1 MDCTVR
7 ADAAAGYG
15 GGCMKIRFV
24 TEGGINEYWEGAK
37 QADCDLLVFSFEG
50 LGEVDYR
57 RELSGETSQLEDL
70 AILSREAGCTVISG
84 CCTDSRGVR
93 RKSAAVAEKGKILG
107 VADMLHVT
115 DPSDF
120 KGGAHLKIYETS
132 AGKIGVCVG
141 EDLFFPSVCESL
153 ALFDADVI
161 VSVFGAEED
170 FVPQLMARACAFCSG
185 VNVCMC
191 ASGAAQIASPD
202 GEMRMRAAKRICDF
216 EFSPAREY
224 RLTTVRTRG
233 LARGKREDY

>member
-1 MDCTVR
+1 
-7 ADAAAGYG
+7 
-15 GGCMKIRFV
+15 MKIRFV

-37 QADCDLLVFSFEG
+37 RQDCDLLVFGFEG

-57 RELSGETSQLEDL
+57 RELAGETSKLEDL
-70 AILSREAGCTVISG
+70 AILSREAGCTVVAG
-84 CCTDSRGVR
+84 CVTDSRGMR

-115 DPSDF
+115 DPSEF
-120 KGGAHLKIYETS
+120 KGGAHLKVYETA
-132 AGKIGVCVG
+132 AGKLGVCVG

-161 VSVFGAEED
+161 VSVFGAAED

-191 ASGAAQIASPD
+191 ASGVAQIASPD
-202 GEMRMRAAKRICDF
+202 GEMRMRAAKKEVDF

-233 LARGKREDY
+233 LARKVREDY

>member
-1 MDCTVR
+1 
-7 ADAAAGYG
+7 
-15 GGCMKIRFV
+15 MKIRFV

-37 QADCDLLVFSFEG
+37 RQDCDLPVLGFEG

-57 RELSGETSQLEDL
+57 RELAGETSKLEDL
-70 AILSREAGCTVISG
+70 AILSREAGCTVVAG
-84 CCTDSRGVR
+84 CVTDSRGVR

-115 DPSDF
+115 APSEF
-120 KGGAHLKIYETS
+120 KGGAHLKVYETA
-132 AGKIGVCVG
+132 AGKLGVCVG

-153 ALFDADVI
+153 ALFGADVI
-161 VSVFGAEED
+161 VSVFGAAED

-191 ASGAAQIASPD
+191 ASGVAQIASPD
-202 GEMRMRAAKRICDF
+202 GEMRMRAAKKEVDF

-233 LARGKREDY
+233 LARKVREDY